1 MAKIRDYVTEYA
13 KKVVNGDIIASKKNV
28 KACQRHLDDLNDSE
42 LPYHFDVKKA
52 NHIIKFLEMLPDP
65 KTGKQLSLG
74 GFQKFIAGSL
84 NGWYDRHGYKR
95 FTKAY
100 ISMKIGRAHV

>member
-1 MAKIRDYVTEYA
+1 
-13 KKVVNGDIIASKKNV
+13 
-28 KACQRHLDDLNDSE
+28 
-42 LPYHFDVKKA
+42 
-52 NHIIKFLEMLPDP
+52 IIKFLEMLPDP

-100 ISMKIGRAHV
+100 ISMSRKNGKTLLISGMALYDLLMGKDPLNERL